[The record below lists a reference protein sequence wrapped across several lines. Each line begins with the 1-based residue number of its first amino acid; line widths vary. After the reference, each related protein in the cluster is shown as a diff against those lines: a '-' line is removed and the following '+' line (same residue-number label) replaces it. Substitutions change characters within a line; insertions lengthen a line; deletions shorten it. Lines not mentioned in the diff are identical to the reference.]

1 MSEGIK
7 NFWEIVSLP
16 DNIPI
21 VLLLILAVFLTIF
34 AFRKALQN
42 DRNGSPIEATQSDR
56 VQVWPYLVR
65 VEFIVSLAIMVIL
78 TVWSF
83 ALNGPLEEAANPTL
97 TPNPSKAPWY
107 FLGLQEMLVY
117 FDPWIAGVVLPS
129 LIILGLIA
137 IPYIDNNP
145 RGNGYYTFKER
156 KFAILTY
163 CFGFLILWVSLIQIG
178 TFLRGPGWNFFPPGA
193 YWDPHKVVPLTNVDF
208 SELFGIPTKNVDLSI
223 NTAAMIFGGIV
234 ILAYMAIPVIIWQMK
249 KQVQLFKNL
258 GPYRY
263 FTGAYLFIIMMALP
277 IKMLLRWTLNVK
289 YILVTPFFNI

>member
-1 MSEGIK
+1 VIERIH

-21 VLLLILAVFLTIF
+21 VLLLILAIYLTVYSF
-34 AFRKALQN
+34 KKALKN
-42 DRNGSPIEATQSDR
+42 DRLAQPEEAGQTDR

-65 VEFIVSLAIMVIL
+65 VEFVVALAIMVIL
-78 TVWSF
+78 TIWSF
-83 ALNGPLEEAANPTL
+83 SLNGPLEEAANPTL

-145 RGNGYYTFKER
+145 RGSGYYTFKER
-156 KFAILTY
+156 KFAVITY

-178 TFLRGPGWNFFPPGA
+178 TFLRGPGWNFFAPGS

-223 NTAAMIFGGIV
+223 NAAAMIFGGIIV
-234 ILAYMAIPVIIWQMK
+234 LAYLTLPLIWWK
-249 KQVQLFKNL
+249 LKGQVKMYKDL
-258 GPYRY
+258 GPVRY
-263 FTGAYLFIIMMALP
+263 FTTAYLFVLMMALP

>member
-1 MSEGIK
+1 MIERIH

-21 VLLLILAVFLTIF
+21 VLLLILAIYLTVYSF
-34 AFRKALQN
+34 KKALKN
-42 DRNGSPIEATQSDR
+42 DRLAQPEEAGQTDR

-65 VEFIVSLAIMVIL
+65 VEFVVALAIMVIL
-78 TVWSF
+78 TIWSF
-83 ALNGPLEEAANPTL
+83 SLNGPLEEAANPTL

-145 RGNGYYTFKER
+145 RGSGYYTFKER
-156 KFAILTY
+156 KFAVITY

-178 TFLRGPGWNFFPPGA
+178 TFLRGPGWNFFAPGS

-223 NTAAMIFGGIV
+223 NAAAMIFGGIIV
-234 ILAYMAIPVIIWQMK
+234 LAYLTLPLIWWK
-249 KQVQLFKNL
+249 LKGQVKMYKDL
-258 GPYRY
+258 GPVRY
-263 FTGAYLFIIMMALP
+263 FTTAYLFVLMMALP